1 MKENKGIT
9 LVALVI
15 TIIILLILA
24 GISIMVLTNTGLL
37 NKAQKAEQENN
48 VAQVVEDLKLKVM
61 EVQTEKNGN
70 ATLVD
75 FVQYLSKDE
84 NEIYIISLTKT
95 ASIQGEIPDLTNAK
109 IIYVTYKNVECKVD
123 EFLNVEY
130 STSITSDRENVPTL
144 KGCSR
149 YIDVNVKKGAKQFRL
164 SVDIPDTDNIEK
176 IQYYVDNKKVY
187 EGTEKTYIVS
197 GLQPG
202 REYNIYAIVTYV
214 NEKITKTATAI
225 NFPEADIYVTKEGS
239 DDTGDG
245 SDAKPYASVKK
256 AIEMASDGQKIY
268 IHDGVYEL
276 APIKNSYHT
285 CENGIY
291 DMNKKLDIFGN
302 NENTILIYNASKSS
316 DEGIAMYLGNSETI
330 VRNLVYIFEPKTS
343 SASYYRAIFGWSNG
357 RTENVFFR
365 TTGENRASYLRYNS
379 QKTPNNIVNCTFFHD
394 KKGTDISY
402 SGKANFINIATNA
415 SINVSTYSGQG
426 TSILTNVIEKA
437 FGEPEDTIQELIEK
451 SKNDTD
457 FNTNQVGVFY
467 GQYAWDK

>member
-24 GISIMVLTNTGLL
+24 GISIMVLTNTGLF

-95 ASIQGEIPDLTNAK
+95 ASIQGEIPDLTNVK

-130 STSITSDRENVPTL
+130 SASITSSREDAPNL

-149 YIDVNVKKGAKQFRL
+149 YIDVNVKKGARQFIL
-164 SVDIPDTDNIEK
+164 SVDIPDTDNVEK

-187 EGTEKTYIVS
+187 DGTEKSYIVS

-225 NFPEADIYVTKEGS
+225 NLPEADIYVTKEGS

-256 AIEMASDGQKIY
+256 AIEMALDGQKIY
-268 IHDGVYEL
+268 IHDGTYQLDNMQSSLDGYV
-276 APIKNSYHT
+276 
-285 CENGIY
+285 GIY
-291 DMNKKLDIFGN
+291 DMNKRIEIFGN
-302 NENTILIYNASKSS
+302 NKNTILEYDATKVDARDGAVVTLKNKDSI
-316 DEGIAMYLGNSETI
+316 L
-330 VRNLVYIFEPKTS
+330 RNLTYIYIPRSGS
-343 SASYYRAIFGWSNG
+343 SYQSSMFRWCQGK
-357 RTENVFFR
+357 TENVFFR
-365 TTGENRASYLRYNS
+365 ITGANIASYLYYNNQS
-379 QKTPNNIVNCTFFHD
+379 ASNNIVNCTFFHD
-394 KKGTDISY
+394 KKAISENY
-402 SGKANFINIATNA
+402 SGKANFINIATNV
-415 SINVSTYSGQG
+415 NTKG
-426 TSILTNVIEKA
+426 TNTNVIVKA

>member
-24 GISIMVLTNTGLL
+24 GISIMVLTNTGLF

-95 ASIQGEIPDLTNAK
+95 ASIQGEIPDLTNVK

-130 STSITSDRENVPTL
+130 SASITSSREDAPNL

-149 YIDVNVKKGAKQFRL
+149 YIDVNVKKGARQFIL
-164 SVDIPDTDNIEK
+164 SVDIPDTDNVEK

-187 EGTEKTYIVS
+187 DGTEKSYIVS

-225 NFPEADIYVTKEGS
+225 NLPEADIYVTKEGS

-256 AIEMASDGQKIY
+256 AIEMALDGQKIY
-268 IHDGVYEL
+268 IHDGTYQLDNMQSSLDGYV
-276 APIKNSYHT
+276 
-285 CENGIY
+285 GIY
-291 DMNKKLDIFGN
+291 DMNKRIEIFGN
-302 NENTILIYNASKSS
+302 NKNTILEYDATKVDARDGAVVTLKNKDSI
-316 DEGIAMYLGNSETI
+316 L
-330 VRNLVYIFEPKTS
+330 RNLTYI
-343 SASYYRAIFGWSNG
+343 YIYQDLDLLI
-357 RTENVFFR
+357 
-365 TTGENRASYLRYNS
+365 
-379 QKTPNNIVNCTFFHD
+379 
-394 KKGTDISY
+394 
-402 SGKANFINIATNA
+402 KAQCFVGA
-415 SINVSTYSGQG
+415 
-426 TSILTNVIEKA
+426 KA
-437 FGEPEDTIQELIEK
+437 KRKMFSLE
-451 SKNDTD
+451 
-457 FNTNQVGVFY
+457 
-467 GQYAWDK
+467 